1 METTGGTSR
10 GTGALRSARPVAAL
24 GAVVTVLL
32 GALLGGCTTASGS
45 TPAPSASQ
53 ASGST
58 AQSTGSAATSAP
70 EDAAPG
76 ADVALK
82 SGALTLTLR
91 ADRPTITPQPDGSVQ
106 ASIPLPADLPADA
119 AQLISPPGMTFEVQ
133 LDGSVVVRD
142 PAGAFLGGLA
152 SPTATADDG
161 TVVRAR
167 FEAAGTQGLRVVVS
181 GALLGSTGS
190 TSGTATVW
198 LGTSVLT
205 SATWGEREGGRSLA
219 VDPTLWARAG
229 GLAAE
234 DATWAAVVAL
244 APEADTNGM
253 HDQFLCHALGAADK
267 ATWNLEPWRPDV
279 GSMATLVARC
289 NPT

>member
-161 TVVRAR
+161 TLVRAR
-167 FEAAGTQGLRVVVS
+167 FEAAGTQGLRLVVS
-181 GALLGSTGS
+181 GALPGSTGS

-198 LGTSVLT
+198 LGTSVLM

>member
-161 TVVRAR
+161 TLVRAR
-167 FEAAGTQGLRVVVS
+167 FEAAGTQGLRLVVS

-198 LGTSVLT
+198 LGTSVLM